1 VFRNEFFRKP
11 PRQHKRRF
19 ENRRQSGVAK
29 NRVIRKDASQKPPA
43 AFETFGRASFVHDH
57 ERHDVEFVHA
67 LRAKGAGR
75 DRYGLARFPNP
86 GTCVCRLSARN
97 YSITW
102 PERLTLF
109 FPKTATDLVVLM
121 FAASIAALVSTVRPF
136 PITTLRLRDCPYE
149 TDTFLIIVSGVLLPN
164 RHSTDRKAAQVD
176 ARFFE
181 SVYPDVAGVGVFRFQ
196 TEVRDDFASPSGEP
210 DQRQHLTHVAEHL
223 PASHAPGVRSEPV
236 FSVRRVYRGVYVD
249 REFNSRRVPGA
260 NGKHAVGFTGDR
272 RVRGVLAA
280 FFRELRPGTSK
291 GGSAKNRI
299 RRFPRPRRDVFG
311 TEKLAVAASNVE
323 CLEVVVKC
331 TSIID

>member
-1 VFRNEFFRKP
+1 MFRNEFFRKP

-109 FPKTATDLVVLM
+109 SYNAGTTKSAGCFCGRCATATRRK
-121 FAASIAALVSTVRPF
+121 RPRKSKRNRRQNDS
-136 PITTLRLRDCPYE
+136 PPTKARLKKESSPGRA
-149 TDTFLIIVSGVLLPN
+149 TFLVPV
-164 RHSTDRKAAQVD
+164 T
-176 ARFFE
+176 
-181 SVYPDVAGVGVFRFQ
+181 
-196 TEVRDDFASPSGEP
+196 
-210 DQRQHLTHVAEHL
+210 
-223 PASHAPGVRSEPV
+223 PGP
-236 FSVRRVYRGVYVD
+236 RGI
-249 REFNSRRVPGA
+249 E
-260 NGKHAVGFTGDR
+260 
-272 RVRGVLAA
+272 
-280 FFRELRPGTSK
+280 PGTTGTVEMALTAKTSK
-291 GGSAKNRI
+291 KRPLKPKAGGTCVI
-299 RRFPRPRRDVFG
+299 
-311 TEKLAVAASNVE
+311 
-323 CLEVVVKC
+323 
-331 TSIID
+331 